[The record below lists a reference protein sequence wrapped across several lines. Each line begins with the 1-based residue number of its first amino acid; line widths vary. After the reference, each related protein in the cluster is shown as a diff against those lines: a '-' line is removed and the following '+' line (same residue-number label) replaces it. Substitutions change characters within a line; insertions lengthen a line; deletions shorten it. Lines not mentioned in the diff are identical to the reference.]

1 MNKDINYKLTE
12 LEVVLI
18 NEETPAY
25 IEISYQKI
33 DQSGFIYVLL
43 SKPEYRFMSLSER
56 IYGIFE
62 ILEQFCFDILN
73 EFPVIVECLDE
84 TELTGMF
91 RMYRK

>member
-1 MNKDINYKLTE
+1 MTKDINYKLTE

-18 NEETPAY
+18 NEESPAY
-25 IEISYQKI
+25 LEVSMQ
-33 DQSGFIYVLL
+33 QNFIYVLL

-73 EFPVIVECLDE
+73 DFPVIVECLDE
-84 TELTGMF
+84 KELSGLF
-91 RMYRK
+91 GFYNKERV